1 MLIITFYGI
10 IYRYLLYFNKGR
22 VIVMEENKIRAI
34 AIDGPSGAGKSTVA
48 RELARR
54 LGFKYIDTGAM
65 YRAVT
70 LKVLLNAVD
79 PKDEAM
85 VTALA
90 ATADI
95 ELVQDSEDKVYLDGD
110 EVTREIRGTAVTN
123 NVSLVCSYPEVRRN
137 LVEHQR
143 QMALSSGVVMDGR
156 DIGTNVLP
164 NAALKIFLTASPEE
178 RGRRRYQEW
187 QAKGIDTMPLA
198 QVIDDLSRRDHL
210 DSTREYNPLCQAED
224 SILID
229 SDNMSIEEVVEKI
242 IELWGEVQ

>member
-1 MLIITFYGI
+1 ML
-10 IYRYLLYFNKGR
+10 
-22 VIVMEENKIRAI
+22 MEENKINAI

-70 LKVLLNAVD
+70 LKVLVNAVD
-79 PKDEAM
+79 PKDEPM

-90 ATADI
+90 ATADV
-95 ELVQDSEDKVYLDGD
+95 ELVQGSEDKVYLDGD
-110 EVTREIRGTAVTN
+110 DVTQEIRGAAVTN
-123 NVSLVCSYPEVRRN
+123 NVSLVCSYPGVRSN
-137 LVEHQR
+137 LVEKQ
-143 QMALSSGVVMDGR
+143 QEMALSSGVVMDGR

-187 QAKGIDTMPLA
+187 QTKGINTMSLA
-198 QVIDDLSRRDHL
+198 QVIDDLNRRDHL
-210 DSTREYNPLCQAED
+210 DSTREHNPLCQAED
-224 SILID
+224 SILVD
-229 SDNMSIEEVVEKI
+229 SDHMSVEEVVEKI